1 MDKVEQAIYFATKA
15 HHRQN
20 RKMEK
25 VAMIFHPFT
34 VGMILQ
40 RAGCKDEVIIAGILH
55 DVIEDTKYTKEDI
68 EKKFGKEIA
77 DLVEGVSE
85 SDKSLPWEERK
96 QETIDYLKTASLDE
110 KLIEC
115 ADKINNLESIYLDIK
130 KEGEEVWKIFKRG
143 REQQRWYHTN
153 VYKSLIKNAD
163 EKNLLF
169 VRYKKLIKKVFNT

>member
-15 HHRQN
+15 HHGQN

-40 RAGCKDEVIIAGILH
+40 RAGCRDEVVIAGILH

-68 EKKFGKEIA
+68 KKKFGEEIA
-77 DLVEGVSE
+77 ELVDGVSE
-85 SDKSLPWEERK
+85 SDKSLSWEERK
-96 QETIDYLKTASLDE
+96 QETIDYLKTACLDE

-130 KEGEEVWKIFKRG
+130 KEGEEVWKKFKRG
-143 REQQRWYHTN
+143 REQQKWYHTN
-153 VYKSLIKNAD
+153 VYKSLIKNTD
-163 EKNLLF
+163 GKNPLF
-169 VRYKKLIKKVFNT
+169 VRYQELIKKVFNT